1 MPRYYS
7 FSPLVPGEPLLPYRT
22 PCGVAALRPTPTSC
36 ALALEAGRN
45 PRAEQ
50 PEHEG
55 GQRRDK
61 QIRGVSLGS
70 FGTQTVDDFLDAL
83 VLLIARAVGGALENK
98 LLRRRQ
104 YPGFLLPSIQAHP
117 CNPAQREHKP
127 QPQQTSA
134 PVHRPSLPSS
144 ISRCR

>member
-1 MPRYYS
+1 ETITAAIQMNACSTRIQGFSFLLLIVPNPPRPRA
-7 FSPLVPGEPLLPYRT
+7 SPPAPPALVPAEPLLPYRT

-83 VLLIARAVGGALENK
+83 VLLIARAVGGALE
-98 LLRRRQ
+98 
-104 YPGFLLPSIQAHP
+104 
-117 CNPAQREHKP
+117 
-127 QPQQTSA
+127 
-134 PVHRPSLPSS
+134 
-144 ISRCR
+144 